1 MQNIKQNIA
10 THVSTSIK
18 TQNVLFMKKIM
29 SYLAALAF
37 TFGLSSAHAQFARVQ
52 IIHNSPDL
60 AADEVDVWVGNTL
73 TLDNF
78 AFRTAT
84 PYLPLPAGVPI
95 EVRVKDK
102 NSQDTANP
110 LFFAT
115 LTLAA
120 NETYVVIA
128 NGIIS
133 TSGYSNSPA
142 FGFDI
147 FTTGRESSANAGE
160 TDLLLYHG
168 SPDAPAVDV
177 VEVSAP
183 AGTVANDLAYGDF
196 NPLGYLE
203 LINADY
209 IVQVRDQTGTVTVRE
224 YAAPLQSLNLADSA
238 LVALA
243 SGFLNPAVNSNGP
256 AFGVYVALP
265 SGGTLIPLPLSTAK
279 VQVVHNSADAAAA
292 SVDLY
297 VQDAVGSVLAK
308 LENVEFRTA
317 TAFLDLPSSL
327 DNSLEISVGVAPE
340 NSTSPAQA
348 IFNKSFNLSNGVN
361 YTAIANGI
369 VSATGYSPA
378 EPFDIYVYANSRTE
392 AQNSGE
398 VDILVFH
405 GATDAPAVDVFETN
419 LNATIVDNLEYAEF
433 DDYINITPADL
444 SLMVQDSTGSLNVR
458 RFFAPLATL
467 NTADAALLVVASG
480 FLNPAANSNGSSFGL
495 YAITTAGG
503 PFIEL
508 PMASGAV
515 QVIHNSADLA
525 ASTVDV
531 YIEGPAGE
539 TFAKIDDFNFR
550 TATPFVNLPSD
561 VDLTV
566 HIAASNSSDFSNSIF
581 QKPLFLTYDESYVA
595 VANGI
600 VSTSG
605 YTPDASTRGF
615 DIYIQTAALQASPAN
630 DTTSVLV
637 FHGATDAPT
646 VDVAETDVVNAT
658 IIDDLEYAEFR
669 GYLNLPTA
677 DYILAVQ
684 DETGTTTV
692 ASYQAP
698 LATLN
703 LGGQAIVV
711 LASGFLDPDDN
722 SGGEEFGLW
731 VALNTG
737 GNLVELPLD
746 FSTNTNALLLK
757 DEETRVYPNPSSNNV
772 WVQHVGSQA
781 EMSIFNIT
789 GSLVRTV
796 RINEGVNTLNVS
808 DLPSGTYIYRIENSE
823 STTTGKLAVTR

>member
-1 MQNIKQNIA
+1 
-10 THVSTSIK
+10 
-18 TQNVLFMKKIM
+18 MKKIF
-29 SYLAALAF
+29 SYLAAFAL
-37 TFGLSSAHAQFARVQ
+37 TLSFGNAHAQFARVQ

-84 PYLPLPAGVPI
+84 PYLSLPAGIPLEI
-95 EVRVKDK
+95 RIKDK
-102 NSQDTANP
+102 NSQDTINP
-110 LFFAT
+110 LFFT
-115 LTLAA
+115 SLTLSL

-128 NGIIS
+128 NGIVS

-142 FGFDI
+142 FGLDI
-147 FTTGRESSANAGE
+147 FTTGRENSANAGQ

-168 SPDAPAVDV
+168 SPDAPVVDV
-177 VEVSAP
+177 VEVLAP
-183 AGTVANDLAYGDF
+183 AGTVANNLAYGDF
-196 NPLGYLE
+196 NTPGYLQ

-265 SGGTLIPLPLSTAK
+265 SGGNLIPLPLSTAK

-308 LENVEFRTA
+308 LEDVEFRTA

-327 DNSLEISVGVAPE
+327 DNSLQISVGVAPD
-340 NSTSPAQA
+340 NSTSPTQT
-348 IFNKSFNLSNGVN
+348 IFNKSFNLSNNVN

-369 VSATGYSPA
+369 VSPTGYSPSEA
-378 EPFDIYVYANSRTE
+378 FDIYVEANTRTN
-392 AQNSGE
+392 AVNSGE

-419 LNATIVDNLEYAEF
+419 LSATLVNNLEYAQF
-433 DDYINITPADL
+433 SNYINIIPADL
-444 SLMVQDSTGSLNVR
+444 SLMIQDSTASLDVR

-467 NTADAALLVVASG
+467 NTADTAVLVLASG
-480 FLNPAANSNGSSFGL
+480 FLNPAVNSNGSSFGL
-495 YAITTAGG
+495 YAVTPAGG
-503 PFIEL
+503 AFIEL
-508 PMASGAV
+508 PMATGAV

-525 ASTVDV
+525 ATTVDV
-531 YIEGPAGE
+531 YVEGPAGE

-550 TATPFVNLPSD
+550 TATPFLNLPSD

-566 HIAASNSSDFSNSIF
+566 HITPSNSTDFSNSIF
-581 QKPLFLTYDESYVA
+581 QKALTLTNDESYVA

-600 VSTSG
+600 VSTSS
-605 YTPDASTRGF
+605 YSPDASTRGF
-615 DIYIQTAALQASPAN
+615 DIFIRTAALQASPGN

-658 IIDDLEYAEFR
+658 IIDNMEYAEFR
-669 GYLNLPTA
+669 GYLNLPTN
-677 DYILAVQ
+677 DYILAIQ
-684 DETGTTTV
+684 DENGTTTV

-703 LGGQAIVV
+703 LGGEAIVV
-711 LASGFLDPDDN
+711 LASGFLTPGDN
-722 SGGEEFGLW
+722 SDGEEFGLW
-731 VALNTG
+731 VALNAG

-746 FSTNTNALLLK
+746 LRINTNELFA
-757 DEETRVYPNPSSNNV
+757 ETKETKVYPNPSSSDV

-796 RINEGVNTLNVS
+796 RINEGVNTLNIS
-808 DLPSGTYIYRIENSE
+808 ELPSGTYIYRIENSE

>member
-1 MQNIKQNIA
+1 
-10 THVSTSIK
+10 
-18 TQNVLFMKKIM
+18 MKKIF
-29 SYLAALAF
+29 SYLAAFAL
-37 TFGLSSAHAQFARVQ
+37 TLSFGNAHAQFARVQ

-60 AADEVDVWVGNTL
+60 AADEVDIWVGNTL

-84 PYLPLPAGVPI
+84 PYLSLPAGIPLEI
-95 EVRVKDK
+95 RIKDK
-102 NSQDTANP
+102 NSQDTINP
-110 LFFAT
+110 LFFT
-115 LTLAA
+115 SLTLSL

-128 NGIIS
+128 NGIVS

-142 FGFDI
+142 FGLDI
-147 FTTGRESSANAGE
+147 FTTGRENSANAGQ

-168 SPDAPAVDV
+168 SPDAPVVDV
-177 VEVSAP
+177 VEVLAP
-183 AGTVANDLAYGDF
+183 AGTVANNLAYGDF
-196 NPLGYLE
+196 NTPGYLQ

-265 SGGTLIPLPLSTAK
+265 SGGNLIPLPLSTAK

-308 LENVEFRTA
+308 LEDVEFRTA

-327 DNSLEISVGVAPE
+327 DNSLQISVGVAPD
-340 NSTSPAQA
+340 NSTSPTQT
-348 IFNKSFNLSNGVN
+348 IFNKSFNLSNNVN

-369 VSATGYSPA
+369 VSPTGYSPA
-378 EPFDIYVYANSRTE
+378 QAFDIYVEANTRTN
-392 AQNSGE
+392 AVNSGE

-419 LNATIVDNLEYAEF
+419 LSATLVNNLEYAQF
-433 DDYINITPADL
+433 SNYINITPADL
-444 SLMVQDSTGSLNVR
+444 SLMIQDSTGSLDVR

-467 NTADAALLVVASG
+467 NTADTAVLVVASG
-480 FLNPAANSNGSSFGL
+480 FLNPAVNSNGSSFGL
-495 YAITTAGG
+495 YAVTPAGG
-503 PFIEL
+503 AFIEL
-508 PMASGAV
+508 PMATGAV

-525 ASTVDV
+525 ATTVDV
-531 YIEGPAGE
+531 YVEGPAGE
-539 TFAKIDDFNFR
+539 TFAKIDNFNFR
-550 TATPFVNLPSD
+550 TATPFLNLPSD

-566 HIAASNSSDFSNSIF
+566 HIAPSSSTDFSNSIF
-581 QKPLFLTYDESYVA
+581 QKALSLTNDENYVA

-605 YTPDASTRGF
+605 YSPDASTRGF
-615 DIYIQTAALQASPAN
+615 DIFIKTAALQASPGN

-658 IIDDLEYAEFR
+658 IIDNMEYAEFR
-669 GYLNLPTA
+669 GYLNLPTN

-684 DETGTTTV
+684 DENGTTTV

-703 LGGQAIVV
+703 LGGEAIVV
-711 LASGFLDPDDN
+711 LASGFLTPGDN
-722 SGGEEFGLW
+722 SDGEEFGLW
-731 VALNTG
+731 VALNAG

-746 FSTNTNALLLK
+746 LSISTNQLF
-757 DEETRVYPNPSSNNV
+757 DEEKSSLVYPNPSSNNV
-772 WVQHVGSQA
+772 WVKHTGSQA

-796 RINEGVNTLNVS
+796 RINEGVNTLNIS
-808 DLPSGTYIYRIENSE
+808 ELPSGTYIYRIENSE